1 MSVDTPLRTHLGLLE
16 VALTRADQE
25 GVFAAK
31 VSGRRAVL
39 ATDLCGLERQGWS
52 TAQFQQISHR
62 RLAAALRR
70 AHADGDRGRNVSIA
84 SSDHVARDPLRV
96 PWACY
101 PLEAA
106 TCTRLIG
113 DLAWFAV
120 EVSGPGL
127 VEEMRCAG
135 VDAQWVVPD
144 DCDGLR
150 PGQAV
155 IRLRGDACAWDAQR
169 SELDR
174 YLLELIDLPT
184 WIAGLRQVQRTAPL
198 PGHSW
203 PFYRDEQHVWL

>member
-25 GVFAAK
+25 GVFAVK
-31 VSGRRAVL
+31 VPGRRAVL
-39 ATDLCGLERQGWS
+39 ATDLYGLERQGWS

-62 RLAAALRR
+62 RLAAALKR

-113 DLAWFAV
+113 DLARFAV

-155 IRLRGDACAWDAQR
+155 IRLRGDACAWDVQR

-174 YLLELIDLPT
+174 YLLELIELPT